1 MAAHS
6 SILAWKIPWT
16 DEPGGL
22 QSMGLQRVRSSFES
36 IGTRCYR
43 VCMPPCWNWNL
54 PFVLL
59 VIFKT
64 LTLWYTCKRNLD
76 KGQDLFSRVRV
87 SQTVSPNNLREHF
100 QPRVTSLPKL
110 CSHDSGRPWR
120 SFVLTR
126 SCSSFRAKC
135 VCSHPEEHDM
145 CGNLIINTI
154 RGYTCQVCIRI
165 GHWTAV
171 AEGLLFSFFFFF

>member
-1 MAAHS
+1 
-6 SILAWKIPWT
+6 
-16 DEPGGL
+16 
-22 QSMGLQRVRSSFES
+22 
-36 IGTRCYR
+36 
-43 VCMPPCWNWNL
+43 MPPRWNWNL

-76 KGQDLFSRVRV
+76 KGQGLFSRVRV

-100 QPRVTSLPKL
+100 QPCVTSLSKL

-120 SFVLTR
+120 SFVLTQ

-171 AEGLLFSFFFFF
+171 AEGLLFSFFFLKFLLLLLHFIEPFLWSRTVLYHLT